1 MPDKQVKSR
10 QRVADHGEVFTN
22 EREVK
27 AMCDLVKGETER
39 IDSRFLE
46 PACGEGAFLT
56 EILRRKLATVKAQ
69 YGKSPDDYE
78 RYAFLAVTSLYGVD
92 ILPDNVA
99 ICRQNL
105 FEIWDE
111 AYTANNKS
119 QTSDQCREAV
129 KFVLQKNILC
139 GDALTL
145 KQADGTPIQFAQ
157 WELATGNYIKR
168 LDYKL
173 DELLSGHNEQPT
185 LKQAI
190 EWKYDEEIKAYIPA
204 PCEEYKIIDYREV
217 MRGEQNA

>member
-1 MPDKQVKSR
+1 MPDKQVKSK

-22 EREVK
+22 DREVK

-46 PACGEGAFLT
+46 PACGEGAFLM

-78 RYAFLAVTSLYGVD
+78 RYAFLAITSLYGVD

-111 AYTANNKS
+111 VYTVNNKS

-145 KQADGTPIQFAQ
+145 KQADGEAIQFAQ
-157 WELATGNYIKR
+157 WDFVSDNQIKR
-168 LDYKL
+168 RDYRL

-185 LKQAI
+185 LEQANRW
-190 EWKYDEEIKAYIPA
+190 EFDKETNAFIPA
-204 PCEEYKIIDYREV
+204 PIAEHPLTDYREV
-217 MRGEQNA
+217 SRYA